1 MTGEAAGLLALLLVG
16 HFLGDFTP
24 LSTPVML
31 RAKERG
37 RPLGPIAAHSA
48 VHASLVALVFGLAV
62 LVFGPAARPASE
74 LIVIAATTELV
85 THFAIDVGR
94 GRLMGRFPPLGDT
107 LRSSF
112 WTLLGLDQLAHGL
125 VLVGLVLLAI

>member
-24 LSTPVML
+24 LSTPGML

-37 RPLGPIAAHSA
+37 HPLGPIAAHSA
-48 VHASLVALVFGLAV
+48 VHAGLVVLALGIAV
-62 LVFGPAARPASE
+62 GFAAN
-74 LIVIAATTELV
+74 LIIVAATAEFA
-85 THFAIDVGR
+85 THFAIDLGR
-94 GRLMGRFPPLGDT
+94 GRLMGRFQPLRDP
-107 LRSSF
+107 LSSPF

-125 VLVGLVLLAI
+125 VLLGLVLLAT